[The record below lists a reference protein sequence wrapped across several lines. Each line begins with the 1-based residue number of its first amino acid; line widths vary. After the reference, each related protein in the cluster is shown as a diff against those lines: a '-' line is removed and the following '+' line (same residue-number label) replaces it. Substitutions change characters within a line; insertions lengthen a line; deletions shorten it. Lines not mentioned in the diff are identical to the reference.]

1 METNNWNPDKYKQS
15 ASFVSNLAIHL
26 VDILNSNK
34 NEIVLDL
41 GCGDGTLAK
50 EIEKSGTKVVGI
62 DLSENMVKKAKEN
75 GIEAYVMSATNL
87 DFSDNYFD
95 KVFSN
100 AVLHWVKNL
109 DKNAKEINR
118 VLKRN
123 GKFVA
128 EFGGYGNIKS
138 LCDAMETVFFENKDF
153 GIFENPWN
161 FISDK
166 EYKIIL
172 EKNGFKVESIELINR
187 PTKINHIKEWLDVF
201 ANGITKNLTI
211 FQKEIFYDEVTKIL
225 ENKIYNKENGWIAD
239 YVRLRVVAYK
249 LENR

>member
-15 ASFVSNLAIHL
+15 ASFVSNLAIPL
-26 VDILNSNK
+26 VDILDLNK
-34 NEIVLDL
+34 DEIVLDL

-50 EIEKSGTKVVGI
+50 EIEKSGAKVVGI

-87 DFSDNYFD
+87 EFSDNYFD

-100 AVLHWVKNL
+100 AVLHWVKDL

-118 VLKRN
+118 VLKNN

-138 LCDAMETVFFENKDF
+138 LCDTMESVFFENKDF

-161 FISDK
+161 FINDK

-172 EKNGFKVESIELINR
+172 EKNGFKVQSIKLINR
-187 PTKINHIKEWLDVF
+187 PTKINHIKEWLDIF
-201 ANGITKNLTI
+201 ANGITKDLTN
-211 FQKEIFYDEVTKIL
+211 FQKKIFYNEVTKIL
-225 ENKIYNKENGWIAD
+225 ENKIYSKENGWIAD

-249 LENR
+249 LENK

>member
-15 ASFVSNLAIHL
+15 ASFVSNLAIPL

-34 NEIVLDL
+34 DEIVLEL

-50 EIEKSGTKVVGI
+50 EIEKSGAKVIGI

-87 DFSDNYFD
+87 EFSDNYFD

-100 AVLHWVKNL
+100 AVLHWVNDL

-118 VLKRN
+118 VLKNN

-138 LCDAMETVFFENKDF
+138 LCDAMENVFLENKDF

-161 FISDK
+161 FINDK

-172 EKNGFKVESIELINR
+172 EKNGFKVQSIELINR
-187 PTKINHIKEWLDVF
+187 PTKINHIKEWLDIF
-201 ANGITKNLTI
+201 ANGIIKNLTV

-225 ENKIYNKENGWIAD
+225 ENKIYSKENDWIAD

-249 LENR
+249 LENK